1 MNNKPPKITLREA
14 AEMAVNVLEGLGYD
28 PIDLQSAL
36 ADLQSETGFERK
48 EPDSLKAEPVKQEP
62 VACQD
67 SDDRRLLREIFM
79 LCEATEEIEATND
92 FMRGRVF
99 EAKGIRR
106 GIGTWYLD
114 TFCGRSYMGE
124 PVIPAAPVG
133 AEHFL
138 KAIAALREGIATC
151 RAEALEE
158 AEEIA
163 KTIGGSFADEFLAAI
178 RGLK

>member
-1 MNNKPPKITLREA
+1 MSIVELVKKSGLWDTIGNPKELEVFASLVR
-14 AEMAVNVLEGLGYD
+14 AE
-28 PIDLQSAL
+28 AL
-36 ADLQSETGFERK
+36 AES
-48 EPDSLKAEPVKQEP
+48 VKQEP

-67 SDDRRLLREIFM
+67 SDDRRLLREVFM

-106 GIGTWYLD
+106 GIGTWYQD

-124 PVIPAAPVG
+124 PVIPAAPLD
-133 AEHFL
+133 A
-138 KAIAALREGIATC
+138 KAL

-158 AEEIA
+158 AKEIA